1 MADGKEIKSKR
12 DTALERLKT
21 KHPDG
26 VYDDDEAVFGQMN
39 DDYDDYENQLNEYK
53 EREGTFSKL
62 FTDDPRSAQF
72 LSDWKNGKHPVVA
85 LVEMFGDDFVEEM
98 KDPEKQQELAEASK
112 AFAERVAKEKEYDEI
127 YRKNIEE
134 TRSAVARMQEE
145 EGLTD
150 EDVDTAMEFL
160 VGIMKDGILGKFTPE
175 SIKMALDAVNHDEDV
190 EYARGE
196 GEVAGRN
203 ARITERLRKRGK
215 SDGTAS
221 LGGRNA
227 GETPRDTP
235 ELGALAM
242 ADNDDIWTRGGEKR
256 TKYQ

>member
-1 MADGKEIKSKR
+1 MTDSKKMKSKR
-12 DTALERLKT
+12 ETALERLKS
-21 KHPDG
+21 KHPEG
-26 VYDDDEAVFGQMN
+26 VYEDDESIFGQVN
-39 DDYDDYENQLNEYK
+39 DDYDDYENRLNEY
-53 EREGTFSKL
+53 REQEDTFSKM
-62 FTDDPRSAQF
+62 FTGDPRSAQF
-72 LSDWKNGKHPVVA
+72 LHDWKSGKNPVVA
-85 LVEMFGDDFVEEM
+85 LVEMYGDDFVEEM

-112 AFAERVAKEKEYDEI
+112 AFAERVAKEKEYDEQ

-134 TRSAVARMQEE
+134 TRQAVAQMQEE
-145 EGLTD
+145 EGLSD
-150 EDVDTAMEFL
+150 EDVDKAMEFL

-175 SIKMALDAVNHDEDV
+175 SIRMALDAVNHDEDV

-215 SDGTAS
+215 TDGTAS

-242 ADNDDIWTRGGEKR
+242 ADNNTIWERGGEKR